1 MKKSPDIWLCKK
13 GNGPSYAG
21 REKNVE
27 FIGGYEYDQPSGFTG
42 FTFIAFGNYFRMHSP
57 T

>member
-42 FTFIAFGNYFRMHSP
+42 FTFIAFGNYFRMHGP